1 MRYTCMRK
9 KLLFFTALLAVTFF
23 SAFHG
28 TIGFSKLKRSN
39 GPALKS
45 GDIIFIINPAGQ
57 GKAIQLATK
66 SKYTHVGIVFIED
79 GKTYVYHAV
88 EPVSKSTLSDFIS
101 MSEDGTYSIKRLKD
115 QGLLTDKILKQMS
128 SEANLKLGIH
138 YDLGFNWSDEEL
150 YCSEY
155 VWKLYDHALKIELG
169 KLRPLKEFD
178 LSHPKVQQI
187 MKQRYGKHIPYEE
200 KMISPGDMY
209 NSTLLEEIKLQ

>member
-1 MRYTCMRK
+1 M
-9 KLLFFTALLAVTFF
+9 
-23 SAFHG
+23 
-28 TIGFSKLKRSN
+28 
-39 GPALKS
+39 
-45 GDIIFIINPAGQ
+45 
-57 GKAIQLATK
+57 
-66 SKYTHVGIVFIED
+66 
-79 GKTYVYHAV
+79 
-88 EPVSKSTLSDFIS
+88 
-101 MSEDGTYSIKRLKD
+101 
-115 QGLLTDKILKQMS
+115 
-128 SEANLKLGIH
+128 H

-187 MKQRYGKHIPYEE
+187 MKQRYGKHIPYDE